1 MLAFK
6 LRRLQ
11 KFVLS
16 VTIWLLTESTAGL
29 TYAAAAVTSPA
40 ESAELVGLEVEVEVE
55 VEVASPAELVGLEV
69 AAELA
74 ATAVG
79 VVLAEAEVLA
89 SAAELVEPVEPV
101 ETLPATVLA

>member
-40 ESAELVGLEVEVEVE
+40 ESAELVGLEVEVE

>member
-1 MLAFK
+1 LLAFK

-29 TYAAAAVTSPA
+29 TYAAVTSPA
-40 ESAELVGLEVEVEVE
+40 ESAELVGLEVEVE